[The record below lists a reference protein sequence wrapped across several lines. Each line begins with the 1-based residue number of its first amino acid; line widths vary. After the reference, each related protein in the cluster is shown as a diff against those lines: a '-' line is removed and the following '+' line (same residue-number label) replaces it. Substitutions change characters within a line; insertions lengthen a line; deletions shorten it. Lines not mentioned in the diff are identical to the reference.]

1 MTVENRREKGTV
13 QAQAA
18 AYYAVTAFQLVELM
32 SLRTPN
38 ERQVAL
44 AEYDGVEGL
53 MAMLRVSLKTGLEQ
67 DPAELERRRRAFGA
81 NVIPDAPPR
90 SFLALC
96 MDAIQ
101 DKTLIILMVAA
112 VIGIILGLT
121 VEKDKDVAWI
131 DGVAILAAVVIVV
144 LVTAMNDWT
153 KEKQFRGLQKKLE
166 SNSKWVQKV

>member
-1 MTVENRREKGTV
+1 MAAEKRGTA

-18 AYYAVTAFQLVELM
+18 EYYGVTAYQLVELM

-44 AEYDGVEGL
+44 AQYEGVEGL
-53 MAMLRVSLKTGLEQ
+53 MARLRVNLKTGLKQ
-67 DPAELERRRRAFGA
+67 DPVDLERRRRAFGA
-81 NVIPDAPPR
+81 NVIPDVPPK
-90 SFLALC
+90 SFFALC
-96 MDAIQ
+96 LEAIQ
-101 DKTLIILMVAA
+101 DRTLIVLMVAA
-112 VIGIILGLT
+112 LISIVLGAT

-166 SNSKWVQKV
+166 SDSK